1 LFDYVDFTKVPGDSG
16 GYDLKLFALSTCGFC
31 KRAIAFLKEKGVGYS
46 YVYVD
51 MLGVGVKRRIKD
63 EFYKR
68 FMTRMLY
75 PAMVIDG
82 NDTLIGF
89 TEETWKQRL
98 GVK

>member
-1 LFDYVDFTKVPGDSG
+1 MFDYVDFTEVPGESG
-16 GYDLKLFALSTCGFC
+16 GHELKLFALSTCGFC
-31 KRAIAFLKEKGVGYS
+31 KRAIAFLNDQRVGYS
-46 YVYVD
+46 FVYVD
-51 MLGVGVKRRIKD
+51 KLPIGEKKRVKD

-82 NDTLIGF
+82 QDTLIGF
-89 TEETWKQRL
+89 TEDTWKRNL

>member
-1 LFDYVDFTKVPGDSG
+1 
-16 GYDLKLFALSTCGFC
+16 
-31 KRAIAFLKEKGVGYS
+31 
-46 YVYVD
+46 